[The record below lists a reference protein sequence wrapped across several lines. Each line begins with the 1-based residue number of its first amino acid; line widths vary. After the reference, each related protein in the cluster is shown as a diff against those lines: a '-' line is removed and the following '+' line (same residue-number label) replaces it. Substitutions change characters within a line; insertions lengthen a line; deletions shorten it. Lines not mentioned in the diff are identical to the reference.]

1 MKKLSE
7 LGKER
12 QLLDNVDED
21 QEYKYDDLKKDLE
34 EILSKI
40 SAGVRY
46 FTACVA
52 RHSLNFC

>member
-7 LGKER
+7 LGEER

-40 SAGVRY
+40 SAGV
-46 FTACVA
+46 
-52 RHSLNFC
+52 